1 MKTCSRCSKS
11 KELAEFHFH
20 KTHGIHV
27 AYCKDCDK
35 IAKKEYYQKNKEK
48 VKERVTDWQRN
59 NADKVKGYKRDW
71 KQRNPD
77 AVTAHKNAR
86 RAASLK
92 GGKYTA
98 KEWRELCD
106 FYGNVCLSCG
116 TDKDITVD
124 HVKPLSIGGTN
135 TIDNLQP
142 LCGSCNYRKGRKE
155 IDYRE
160 V

>member
-1 MKTCSRCSKS
+1 MKTCSRCSKE
-11 KELAEFHFH
+11 KELTQFHFH
-20 KTHGIHV
+20 KRWGYV
-27 AYCKDCDK
+27 AHCKNCDK
-35 IAKKEYYQKNKEK
+35 IAKSEYYQKNKQK
-48 VKERVTDWQRN
+48 VKERVAAWQSEN
-59 NADKVKGYKRDW
+59 PDKVKGYKRDW

-86 RAASLK
+86 RAAALR

-98 KEWRELCD
+98 KEWRDLCD

-116 TDKDITVD
+116 ADKNITVD

-142 LCGSCNYRKGRKE
+142 LCGSCNYRKGKKE

>member
-1 MKTCSRCSKS
+1 MKTCSRCSKE
-11 KELAEFHFH
+11 KELTQFHFH
-20 KTHGIHV
+20 KRWGYV
-27 AYCKDCDK
+27 AHCKNCDK
-35 IAKKEYYQKNKEK
+35 IAKQEYYQKNKQK
-48 VKERVTDWQRN
+48 VKERVVNWQSSN
-59 NADKVKGYKRDW
+59 QDKVKGYKREW

-77 AVTAHKNAR
+77 AVTAHKNTR
-86 RAASLK
+86 RAAALK

-98 KEWRELCD
+98 KEWRDLCD

-116 TDKDITVD
+116 TDKGITVD

-142 LCGSCNYRKGRKE
+142 LCGSCNYRKGKKE

-160 V
+160 I